1 VLFLVLAARTLI
13 TALFVIGLVWLN
25 SGEPHRA
32 PAIWAGGPIKRPLAR
47 IKDTE
52 LRHDAPAKSDLL
64 ENINLA
70 PWVTAIQN
78 DQFFPVHRHA
88 NRYCAAYRSGPSKT
102 WIKVKNPKA
111 PAATRAIDGF
121 G

>member
-70 PWVTAIQN
+70 PWVT
-78 DQFFPVHRHA
+78 
-88 NRYCAAYRSGPSKT
+88 SGPSKT